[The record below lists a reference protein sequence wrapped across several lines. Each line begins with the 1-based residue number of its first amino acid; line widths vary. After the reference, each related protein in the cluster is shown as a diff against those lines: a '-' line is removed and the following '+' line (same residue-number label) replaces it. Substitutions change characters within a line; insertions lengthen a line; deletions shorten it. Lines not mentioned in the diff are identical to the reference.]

1 MTRNGQKWLFFKLLF
16 FLQTIYF
23 HIVFKKGNSLENYSF
38 KTLGKHL
45 IQIIVLQKVTYLT

>member
-1 MTRNGQKWLFFKLLF
+1 MKNNILQKVPFF

-23 HIVFKKGNSLENYSF
+23 HIVFKKGNSLENNGL

>member
-1 MTRNGQKWLFFKLLF
+1 MKNNILQKVTFF

-23 HIVFKKGNSLENYSF
+23 HLIFKKGNSLENNSF

-45 IQIIVLQKVTYLT
+45 IKIIVLQKVTYLT